1 VRLDAE
7 EERADFEAAEK
18 KRIADEREQ
27 DIHRVKAQSDAAIHA
42 AEEAASKRLNPDG
55 KALPKPEGWYEA
67 MQNGDATVE
76 GVFARLDCLGQQ
88 AKLVIQTSD
97 GKTVQLLVGD
107 PSQIVIAGGGEKAL
121 ACGAQKSQRKVTVQ
135 YKTKPNAK
143 LKTAGVATTIEFR

>member
-1 VRLDAE
+1 
-7 EERADFEAAEK
+7 
-18 KRIADEREQ
+18 
-27 DIHRVKAQSDAAIHA
+27 
-42 AEEAASKRLNPDG
+42 
-55 KALPKPEGWYEA
+55 

-76 GVFARLDCLGQQ
+76 GVLARLDCLGQQ

-107 PSQIVIAGGGEKAL
+107 PSQIAIVGGGEKAL